1 MRLLNELLSIYKVC
15 ISIKTVLQYIAYQ
28 LQMHVQGKS
37 LVKVYKEVG
46 YECLPDEYLPDDYE
60 GPRIGS
66 FSEITGKTTG

>member
-1 MRLLNELLSIYKVC
+1 M
-15 ISIKTVLQYIAYQ
+15 QYIAYQ
-28 LQMHVQGKS
+28 LQMHVHGKS
-37 LVKVYKEVG
+37 LVKVYTEVG